1 MTQQPSDK
9 IRYWVALIRA
19 PGVGA
24 VLARKLLDYFG
35 NAPNVFM
42 GQRQQWQALGCKGET
57 LDWLASPPWSAC
69 APDLEW
75 LQQTGHHFMHCLD
88 ERWPSKLAEV
98 SAAPIAL
105 YAIGDL
111 DLLSLPQ
118 LAIVGSRTPTAAG
131 RDAAMEFGK
140 HLAAQGIAV
149 TSGLALGIDAA
160 AHEGALAAKG
170 YTIAV
175 CGTGLDRVYPSRN
188 HALAK
193 QIAEHGL
200 LLSEFP
206 IGTPVMA
213 HNFPKRNRIIS
224 GLSLGTLV
232 VEAAVRSGSLIT
244 ARYASEQGREVFAMP
259 GSIHNPLARGS
270 HKLIRDGAKLV
281 ENASHILEELAP
293 QLGHE
298 GRQMAASV
306 VPPTA
311 ASEAPIAPVD
321 NDEFPLLKYFEYEP
335 VSADSLIEKSG
346 LTVEAVSSMLV
357 LLELEG
363 LVAKTPTGEYIRR

>member
-1 MTQQPSDK
+1 MSSQPKDDLT
-9 IRYWVALIRA
+9 YWFALLRA
-19 PGVGA
+19 PGIGV

-35 NAPNVFM
+35 DAANVFL
-42 GQRQQWQALGCKGET
+42 GQRQQWQALGCKGAT
-57 LDWLASPPWSAC
+57 LDWLAAPPWSSC
-69 APDLEW
+69 DSDIEW
-75 LQQTGHHFMHCLD
+75 LAQDDHHFIHCLD
-88 ERWPSKLAEV
+88 DRWPSKLGEV
-98 SAAPIAL
+98 AAAPIAL
-105 YAIGDL
+105 YAIGDI
-111 DLLSLPQ
+111 DLLSVPQ
-118 LAIVGSRTPTAAG
+118 LAIVGSRNPTAAG
-131 RDAAMEFGK
+131 RDAALEFGK

-170 YTIAV
+170 HTIAV
-175 CGTGLDRVYPSRN
+175 CGTGLDRVYPRRN
-188 HALAK
+188 HDLAK

-259 GSIHNPLARGS
+259 GSIHNPLARGA

-298 GRQMAASV
+298 GRQLAATVVSSV
-306 VPPTA
+306 A
-311 ASEAPIAPVD
+311 APKLASPMSETKQH
-321 NDEFPLLKYFEYEP
+321 PLMKYLEYEP

-346 LTVEAVSSMLV
+346 LTVDVVSSMLV